1 MRNRP
6 VINSKRLALQLTPLL
21 DLLLIVIFAQ
31 YLEVEQKTVVD
42 TETRAVQESRQQFLL
57 EQSRDQLRHTREVLS
72 GIQALREQAEQQLAE
87 SHTQIDN
94 LDQTQQETQARL
106 EEVARQRDRVVS
118 ALQQAFAGADEQ
130 VTELLK
136 QLAETP
142 ETQRTLSPEQAQQ
155 LADDLAQADPRD
167 LVVLLLAYEEIRKRC
182 DIWELHLDSQGRYT
196 LFDGTQ
202 RHVFRATTAEEFERR
217 LFETYKSLPQPKSL
231 VILLASFGEVRA
243 DLRQNMLLS
252 LPTVIE
258 RMRRDASGLVR
269 FEYALIGYLPEAT
282 TSP

>member
-1 MRNRP
+1 MYHRP
-6 VINSKRLALQLTPLL
+6 FLNSKRLALQLTPLL

-31 YLEVEQKTVVD
+31 YLEIEQKATVE
-42 TETRAVQESRQQFLL
+42 TEARTVQAARQQYLMD
-57 EQSRDQLRHTREVLS
+57 QSREQLRHTQEVLRN
-72 GIQALREQAEQQLAE
+72 IQVFREQAEQQLAE
-87 SHTQIDN
+87 TRAQ
-94 LDQTQQETQARL
+94 LDSLEQTQQETQTRL
-106 EEVARQRDRVVS
+106 EEVARQRDRVLS
-118 ALQQAFAGADEQ
+118 AVQQALAGADER
-130 VTELLK
+130 VTDLLK

-142 ETQRTLSPEQAQQ
+142 ETQRSLSPEQAQQ
-155 LADDLAQADPRD
+155 LADDLSQADPRD
-167 LVVLLLAYEEIRKRC
+167 LAVLLLAYEEIRKRC
-182 DIWELHLDSQGRYT
+182 DIWELHLDNQGRYT